1 MIAATDVAD
10 LLVRRGVPFRQSHG
24 IVAGLVREAVESGRS
39 LSELEREDLARH
51 SDVLDDEFY
60 AVLSQR
66 SWLESKVSEGGTA
79 LDRVREQ
86 LAHARAE
93 LDGQPA
99 VTSPKASGDEGARS
113 PGSAHPAFGRRSSPG
128 PWSTSPA
135 TCSAASCATAR
146 RRA

>member
-24 IVAGLVREAVESGRS
+24 IVAGLVRAAVSSGRS
-39 LSELEREDLARH
+39 LSELTREELAGF
-51 SDVLDDEFY
+51 SEVLDDEY
-60 AVLSQR
+60 YEVLSAR

-99 VTSPKASGDEGARS
+99 
-113 PGSAHPAFGRRSSPG
+113 
-128 PWSTSPA
+128 
-135 TCSAASCATAR
+135 
-146 RRA
+146 